1 MEKVTTIISWNCI
14 MRILLMVVLC
24 CVSFNAVSATEM
36 SKKRKNGA
44 SSIILR
50 QSQGSITFV
59 VDEDLPAPK
68 KHVPTYDAKGITY
81 FIMDK
86 AGVGEHAKSVVK
98 TSFENERMGYMGVD
112 NVFQCIVGAYAD
124 HHPLELSP
132 DVVWLLI
139 GQGFARYVN
148 MNAEELRDQ
157 LVFHEGKMDLVVDS
171 GIDVLSP
178 EADWGKLMQ
187 EFSNL
192 IAENTKGEVVEMM
205 TANFTTTGV
214 TERVASQ
221 ITLMKVVEEYFNYLN
236 MAQGC
241 GFPFITLKGTPEDWQ
256 KVLDKTRG
264 LSKYGLES
272 WVKELEPILKEFVK
286 ASEGNPN
293 QSFWQGIV
301 KKRRVGKLTT
311 EKACGSTLDG
321 TTKLDGWFLKFFLTE
336 WGRTPNEVFWDARM
350 PSEMVRVDFIHQYYH
365 PDTRELM
372 ARVPMELWTGFVGFK
387 EDPETSAII
396 PQIGWFARV
405 VDKEKEQFARLQ
417 DMNKSGMGITIN
429 FYQEEEKVPALL
441 SKMPHIRSLTLAFY
455 GVPVNIPEWLENNEI
470 DKFIIEGTL
479 SDEEEAQLT
488 QRFPKAKIRRMEPP
502 KNGIDIRMF
511 EGLHLA
517 GYSSLNAKDFQ

>member
-1 MEKVTTIISWNCI
+1 
-14 MRILLMVVLC
+14 
-24 CVSFNAVSATEM
+24 
-36 SKKRKNGA
+36 
-44 SSIILR
+44 
-50 QSQGSITFV
+50 
-59 VDEDLPAPK
+59 
-68 KHVPTYDAKGITY
+68 
-81 FIMDK
+81 
-86 AGVGEHAKSVVK
+86 
-98 TSFENERMGYMGVD
+98 
-112 NVFQCIVGAYAD
+112 
-124 HHPLELSP
+124 
-132 DVVWLLI
+132 
-139 GQGFARYVN
+139 
-148 MNAEELRDQ
+148 
-157 LVFHEGKMDLVVDS
+157 MDLVVDS
-171 GIDVLSP
+171 NIDVLSP

-205 TANFTTTGV
+205 TANFTTTGI

-221 ITLMKVVEEYFNYLN
+221 VTLMKVVEEYFNYLN

-350 PSEMVRVDFIHQYYH
+350 PSEMVRVDFTHQYYH

-372 ARVPMELWTGFVGFK
+372 ARVPMELWAGFVGFK